1 MNDSVTLKILW
12 DQSVNYIKNFA
23 KKSAVYLGF
32 DLKIIAYMALPIYWL
47 IIITATFLHLN

>member
-12 DQSVNYIKNFA
+12 DQSVNYIKNFV

>member
-12 DQSVNYIKNFA
+12 DQSVNYIKNFV
-23 KKSAVYLGF
+23 KKLAVYLGF

-47 IIITATFLHLN
+47 IIITATFLQLN